1 MPRLVF
7 WSHLPIRCILD
18 SSSPPTLVVKK
29 FVNTRGGYVCVC
41 FLEGREGLPP
51 PLAEGKEEEK
61 KKRGSSKQKQLRL
74 AISKMQFNP

>member
-1 MPRLVF
+1 MCISGLRLLIF
-7 WSHLPIRCILD
+7 D
-18 SSSPPTLVVKK
+18 
-29 FVNTRGGYVCVC
+29 TRGGVCVCVC